1 MQSEGCNG
9 LLRVVYSREDESHL
23 KSKEKEWVAIMEW
36 MYRST
41 RNAANRVTASQAIL
55 QGLAEDGGLYV
66 PEQIP
71 ALDLPL
77 ATLGE
82 MNYHE
87 VAYAVLSRFLTDY
100 TEEELKY
107 CIRSAYDRKFDT
119 EEIVPIRKADGSF
132 YLELFHG
139 ATIAFKDMAL
149 SILPYLM
156 TTAAKKN
163 HEDKE
168 IVILTATSGD
178 TGKAALAGFADVP
191 GTRII
196 VFYPKDGVSA
206 VQEKQMV
213 TQKGKNTCVIGIRGN
228 FDDAQS

>member
-77 ATLGE
+77 ATLRE

-107 CIRSAYDRKFDT
+107 CIRSAYDQKFDT

-168 IVILTATSGD
+168 IGQNRFFLSD
-178 TGKAALAGFADVP
+178 ERRDRPFKACQNGTP
-191 GTRII
+191 GQ
-196 VFYPKDGVSA
+196 A
-206 VQEKQMV
+206 AE
-213 TQKGKNTCVIGIRGN
+213 
-228 FDDAQS
+228 

>member
-77 ATLGE
+77 AALGE

-100 TEEELKY
+100 TEE
-107 CIRSAYDRKFDT
+107 
-119 EEIVPIRKADGSF
+119 
-132 YLELFHG
+132 
-139 ATIAFKDMAL
+139 
-149 SILPYLM
+149 
-156 TTAAKKN
+156 N
-163 HEDKE
+163 
-168 IVILTATSGD
+168 
-178 TGKAALAGFADVP
+178 
-191 GTRII
+191 
-196 VFYPKDGVSA
+196 
-206 VQEKQMV
+206 
-213 TQKGKNTCVIGIRGN
+213 
-228 FDDAQS
+228 

>member
-1 MQSEGCNG
+1 M
-9 LLRVVYSREDESHL
+9 VYSREDESHL

-156 TTAAKKN
+156 TTAAQQESRGQGNCHSDRHLRRYRKGSAGR
-163 HEDKE
+163 
-168 IVILTATSGD
+168 ICRCTGD
-178 TGKAALAGFADVP
+178 PDHRLLPEGRCQRRTGKA
-191 GTRII
+191 
-196 VFYPKDGVSA
+196 DGDTEGEEYLRHRHPWQFRRCSVRA
-206 VQEKQMV
+206 
-213 TQKGKNTCVIGIRGN
+213 
-228 FDDAQS
+228 